1 MKLKAKREKIIKL
14 CRAKSQ
20 PVVCAVAACTENS
33 EREKRWFVAAH
44 VANLPWNSRTLETSA
59 QDEIKLRSD
68 PISDIATKTTCEM
81 WTAPRQDEN

>member
-1 MKLKAKREKIIKL
+1 MNKAISVKLKAKREKIIKL

-44 VANLPWNSRTLETSA
+44 VANLPGSGGYQNA
-59 QDEIKLRSD
+59 
-68 PISDIATKTTCEM
+68 
-81 WTAPRQDEN
+81 